1 VASTL
6 VAGRGGDP
14 RVVGELDVSVAEP
27 ADLSRVVGRNCEFDR
42 QVVKMARLA
51 GMGWW

>member
-1 VASTL
+1 M
-6 VAGRGGDP
+6 
-14 RVVGELDVSVAEP
+14 VGELDVSVAEP
-27 ADLSRVVGRNCEFDR
+27 ADPSRVVGRSAKNSRVVGRNCEFDR